1 MKNLGDL
8 NNWTK
13 IDLARVILKAVMDA
27 DTPLPA
33 DHFRVKRMV
42 RVNKKAALVDSCQ
55 HAINQIDHKMMHRDY
70 CIATTPQPHMLL
82 ANTYSD

>member
-13 IDLARVILKAVMDA
+13 NDLARVIMQALCNA
-27 DTPLPA
+27 DKPLPA

-42 RVNKKAALVDSCQ
+42 RVNKKSALVDSCQ
-55 HAINQIDHKMMHRDY
+55 HAINQIDRKLTHRDY
-70 CIATTPQPHMLL
+70 CIATIPQPHL
-82 ANTYSD
+82 